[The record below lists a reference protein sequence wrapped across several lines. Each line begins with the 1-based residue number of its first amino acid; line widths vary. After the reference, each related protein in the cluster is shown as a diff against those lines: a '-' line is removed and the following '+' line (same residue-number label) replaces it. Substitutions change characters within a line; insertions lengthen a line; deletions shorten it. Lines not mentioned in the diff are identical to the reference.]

1 MRLAWLSPWP
11 PQSSGIAGR
20 SAALVARLAAAGHA
34 IDVFVDARAVPAAPI
49 DRAASPAPP
58 EPGRTRV
65 LSAHELVWRH
75 ARAQYDLPIY
85 QLGNSTQHAYI
96 WPYLFRWPG
105 LAVLHDARLHHARGH
120 ALLSRHRTADYR
132 AELAFDQ
139 PDTPVAAAELG
150 IAGFDGPYYALWPMT
165 RAVVA
170 ASRATAVHTR
180 GGAAALA
187 AASPG
192 ARIEYVPLGDGRD
205 DPFADDE
212 RRAARAALGFSD
224 EAIVFGAF
232 GGLTADKR
240 IPQILRAF
248 AATRQRMPRARLLL
262 AGAADPAVD
271 IASLADALGVRDA
284 IVLAGV
290 LDDDAFDRAIAA
302 VDVSLNLR
310 WPTAVETSGPWV
322 RAIAAA
328 RPTIVISLAHQA
340 HVPSLDPRD
349 WSRSHPALDPVTV
362 AIDIVDE
369 DHSLTLAMR
378 RLAMDAELRTS
389 LGRAARAYWQA
400 EHSEARMTDAFVR
413 IMTAAA
419 EIPEPQAAL
428 PRHLRPDPSRHV
440 ADVLAD
446 FPSISC
452 EFF

>member
-1 MRLAWLSPWP
+1 MRLAWFSPWP

-34 IDVFVDARAVPAAPI
+34 FDVFVDAGAAPI
-49 DRAASPAPP
+49 DRVTSVAPP
-58 EPGRTRV
+58 DPGRVRV
-65 LSAHELVWRH
+65 LSAHDFVWRH
-75 ARAQYDLPIY
+75 ARGQYDLAIY
-85 QLGNSTQHAYI
+85 QLGNSRLHEYI

-105 LAVLHDARLHHARGH
+105 LAVLHDARLHHARGR
-120 ALLSRHRTADYR
+120 ALLSRHRADDYR

-139 PDTPVAAAELG
+139 PETDAAAAELG
-150 IAGFDGPYYALWPMT
+150 VAGFDGPYYYLWPMT

-170 ASRATAVHTR
+170 ASRLTAVHTR

-187 AASPG
+187 AASPD

-205 DPFADDE
+205 APLTEDE
-212 RRAARAALGFSD
+212 RRTARAALGFSD
-224 EAIVFGAF
+224 EALVFGTF

-271 IASLADALGVRDA
+271 IDGLARTLGIREA
-284 IVLAGV
+284 IVMAGV
-290 LDDDAFDRAIAA
+290 LDDNAFDRAIAA

-310 WPTAVETSGPWV
+310 WPTAIETSGPWV

-349 WSRSHPALDPVTV
+349 WSRSHPAREPVTV

-369 DHSLTLAMR
+369 AHSLTIAMR
-378 RLAMDAELRTS
+378 HLAMDAALRAS
-389 LGRAARAYWQA
+389 LGQAARAYWEA
-400 EHSEARMTDAFVR
+400 EHSEARMTDAFARV
-413 IMTAAA
+413 MADAAA
-419 EIPEPQAAL
+419 APDPQAEL
-428 PRHLRPDPSRHV
+428 PRHLRPDPSSHV
-440 ADVLAD
+440 AHVLAD
-446 FPSISC
+446 IPSISC

>member
-1 MRLAWLSPWP
+1 MRLAWFSPWP
-11 PQSSGIAGR
+11 PQASGIAGR
-20 SAALVARLAAAGHA
+20 SVALVARLAAAGHA
-34 IDVFVDARAVPAAPI
+34 IDVFAEARAVPV
-49 DRAASPAPP
+49 DRAASPAAAPS
-58 EPGRTRV
+58 GHARV
-65 LSAHELVWRH
+65 LSAHEFVWRR
-75 ARAQYDLPIY
+75 ARGQYDLAVY

-120 ALLSRHRTADYR
+120 ALLSRHRVDDYR

-139 PDTPVAAAELG
+139 PDTAAAAAELG
-150 IAGFDGPYYALWPMT
+150 VAGFDGPYYALWPMT
-165 RAVVA
+165 RAIVA
-170 ASRATAVHTR
+170 ASRVTAVHTR

-187 AASPG
+187 AASPD
-192 ARIEYVPLGDGRD
+192 AHVEYVPLGDGRD
-205 DPFADDE
+205 EPWTEIE
-212 RRAARAALGFSD
+212 RQAARAALGFPGD
-224 EAIVFGAF
+224 AIVFGAF

-271 IASLADALGVRDA
+271 TGRLARTLGISDALVT
-284 IVLAGV
+284 AGV
-290 LDDDAFDRAIAA
+290 LDDEAFDRAIAA

-328 RPTIVISLAHQA
+328 RPTIVVSLAHQT

-349 WSRSHPALDPVTV
+349 WSRSHPAVEPITV

-369 DHSLTLAMR
+369 DHSLALAMR
-378 RLAMDAELRTS
+378 RLAMDETLRAS
-389 LGRAARAYWQA
+389 LGRAARTYWEA
-400 EHSEARMTDAFVR
+400 EHSEARMTEAFARV
-413 IMTAAA
+413 MATAAA
-419 EIPEPQAAL
+419 APDPRVDLPE
-428 PRHLRPDPSRHV
+428 HLRPDPSRHV
-440 ADVLAD
+440 ADVLASV
-446 FPSISC
+446 PAISC

>member
-1 MRLAWLSPWP
+1 MRLAWFSPWP

-20 SAALVARLAAAGHA
+20 SAALVTRLAAVGHA
-34 IDVFVDARAVPAAPI
+34 IDVFVDARAVPAVPI

-65 LSAHELVWRH
+65 LSAHDFPWRH
-75 ARAQYDLPIY
+75 ARGQYDLAIY

-105 LAVLHDARLHHARGH
+105 LTVLHDARVHHARGH
-120 ALLSRHRTADYR
+120 ALLSRHRVDDYR

-139 PDTPVAAAELG
+139 PDTAAAAAELG
-150 IAGFDGPYYALWPMT
+150 VAGFDGPYYALWPMT
-165 RAVVA
+165 RALVA
-170 ASRATAVHTR
+170 ASRLTAVHTR

-187 AASPG
+187 TASPD

-205 DPFADDE
+205 EPFTDDE

-271 IASLADALGVRDA
+271 IDGLAQTLGIRDALVT
-284 IVLAGV
+284 AGV

-349 WSRSHPALDPVTV
+349 WSRSHPARDPVTV
-362 AIDIVDE
+362 AVDIVDE

-378 RLAMDAELRTS
+378 RLAMDAALRAS
-389 LGRAARAYWQA
+389 LGQAARAYWRA
-400 EHSEARMTDAFVR
+400 EHSETCMTEAFARVMA
-413 IMTAAA
+413 AAA
-419 EIPEPQAAL
+419 EMPEPRAAL
-428 PRHLRPDPSRHV
+428 PFHLRPDPSRHV
-440 ADVLAD
+440 ANVLAD
-446 FPSISC
+446 IPSASC
-452 EFF
+452 ELF

>member
-1 MRLAWLSPWP
+1 MRLAWFSPWP
-11 PQSSGIAGR
+11 PQASGIAGR

-34 IDVFVDARAVPAAPI
+34 IDVFADARAVPV

-58 EPGRTRV
+58 ASGHTRV
-65 LSAHELVWRH
+65 LSAHELVWRR
-75 ARAQYDLPIY
+75 ARGQYDLAVY

-105 LAVLHDARLHHARGH
+105 LAVLHDARLQHARGH
-120 ALLSRHRTADYR
+120 ALLSRHRVDDYR

-139 PDTPVAAAELG
+139 PDTAAAAAELG
-150 IAGFDGPYYALWPMT
+150 VAGFDGPYYALWPMT
-165 RAVVA
+165 RAIVA
-170 ASRATAVHTR
+170 ASRVTAVHTR
-180 GGAAALA
+180 GGADALA
-187 AASPG
+187 AAHPD
-192 ARIEYVPLGDGRD
+192 ARVEYVPLGDGRD
-205 DPFADDE
+205 EPWTEIE
-212 RRAARAALGFSD
+212 RRAARAALGFPD

-271 IASLADALGVRDA
+271 IGGLARTLGISDALVT
-284 IVLAGV
+284 AGV
-290 LDDDAFDRAIAA
+290 LDDAAFDRAIVA

-328 RPTIVISLAHQA
+328 RPTIVVSLAHQA

-349 WSRSHPALDPVTV
+349 WSRSHPAVDPVTV

-369 DHSLTLAMR
+369 DHSLALAMR
-378 RLAMDAELRTS
+378 RLAMDETLRVS
-389 LGRAARAYWQA
+389 LGRAARAYWEA
-400 EHSEARMTDAFVR
+400 EHSEARMTEAYARV
-413 IMTAAA
+413 MTTAAA
-419 EIPEPQAAL
+419 APDPQVDL
-428 PRHLRPDPSRHV
+428 PDHLRPDPSRHV
-440 ADVLAD
+440 ADVLTSLPA
-446 FPSISC
+446 ISC
-452 EFF
+452 ELF

>member
-1 MRLAWLSPWP
+1 MRLAWFSPWP
-11 PQSSGIAGR
+11 PQASGIAGR

-34 IDVFVDARAVPAAPI
+34 IDVFADAREVPV
-49 DRAASPAPP
+49 DRAASPASPD
-58 EPGRTRV
+58 PGDARV
-65 LSAHELVWRH
+65 LSAHEFVWRH
-75 ARAQYDLPIY
+75 ARGQYDLAVY

-120 ALLSRHRTADYR
+120 ALLSRHRVDDYR

-139 PDTPVAAAELG
+139 PDTAAAAAELG
-150 IAGFDGPYYALWPMT
+150 VAGFDGPYYSLWPMT

-170 ASRATAVHTR
+170 ASRVTAVHTR

-187 AASPG
+187 AASSG
-192 ARIEYVPLGDGRD
+192 AHVEYVPLGDGRD
-205 DPFADDE
+205 EPWTELE

-224 EAIVFGAF
+224 DAVVFGAF

-262 AGAADPAVD
+262 AGAADRMVD
-271 IASLADALGVRDA
+271 IDGLARTLGIGDALVT
-284 IVLAGV
+284 AGV
-290 LDDDAFDRAIAA
+290 LDDEAFDRAIAA

-328 RPTIVISLAHQA
+328 RPTIVVSLAHQA

-349 WSRSHPALDPVTV
+349 WSRSHPAAEPVTI

-369 DHSLTLAMR
+369 DHSLALAMR
-378 RLAMDAELRTS
+378 RLAMDETLRAS
-389 LGRAARAYWQA
+389 LGQAARAYWAA
-400 EHSEARMTDAFVR
+400 EHSEARMTDAFARV
-413 IMTAAA
+413 MATAAA
-419 EIPEPQAAL
+419 TPDPRGDL
-428 PRHLRPDPSRHV
+428 PGHLRPDPSRHV
-440 ADVLAD
+440 ANVLAD
-446 FPSISC
+446 LPSISC

>member
-1 MRLAWLSPWP
+1 MRLAWFSPWP
-11 PQSSGIAGR
+11 PQASGIAGR

-34 IDVFVDARAVPAAPI
+34 IDVFADAREVPV
-49 DRAASPAPP
+49 DRAASPASPD
-58 EPGRTRV
+58 PGDARV
-65 LSAHELVWRH
+65 LSAHEFVWRH
-75 ARAQYDLPIY
+75 ARGQYDLAVY

-120 ALLSRHRTADYR
+120 ALLSRHRVDDYR

-139 PDTPVAAAELG
+139 PDTAAAAAELG
-150 IAGFDGPYYALWPMT
+150 VAGFDGPYYSLWPMT

-170 ASRATAVHTR
+170 ASRVTAVHTR

-187 AASPG
+187 AASSG
-192 ARIEYVPLGDGRD
+192 AHVEYVPLGDGRD
-205 DPFADDE
+205 EPWTELE

-224 EAIVFGAF
+224 DAVVFGAF

-262 AGAADPAVD
+262 AGAADRMVD
-271 IASLADALGVRDA
+271 IDGLARTLGIGDALVT
-284 IVLAGV
+284 AGV
-290 LDDDAFDRAIAA
+290 LDDEAFDRAIAA

-328 RPTIVISLAHQA
+328 RPTIVVSLAHQA

-349 WSRSHPALDPVTV
+349 WSRSHPAAEPVTI

-369 DHSLTLAMR
+369 DHSLALAMR
-378 RLAMDAELRTS
+378 RLAMDETLRAS
-389 LGRAARAYWQA
+389 LGQAARAYWAA
-400 EHSEARMTDAFVR
+400 EHSEARMTDAFARV
-413 IMTAAA
+413 MATAAA
-419 EIPEPQAAL
+419 TPDPQEDLPE
-428 PRHLRPDPSRHV
+428 HLRPDPSRHV
-440 ADVLAD
+440 ANVLAD
-446 FPSISC
+446 LPSISC

>member
-1 MRLAWLSPWP
+1 MRLAWFSPWP
-11 PQSSGIAGR
+11 PQASGIAGR

-34 IDVFVDARAVPAAPI
+34 IDVFADAREVPV
-49 DRAASPAPP
+49 DRAASPASPD
-58 EPGRTRV
+58 PGDARV
-65 LSAHELVWRH
+65 LSAHEFVWRH
-75 ARAQYDLPIY
+75 ARGQYDLAVY

-120 ALLSRHRTADYR
+120 ALLSRHRVDDYR

-139 PDTPVAAAELG
+139 PDTAAAAAELG
-150 IAGFDGPYYALWPMT
+150 VAGFDGPYYSLWPMT

-170 ASRATAVHTR
+170 ASRMTAVHTR

-192 ARIEYVPLGDGRD
+192 AHVEYVPLGDGRD
-205 DPFADDE
+205 EPWTELE

-224 EAIVFGAF
+224 DAVVFGAF

-262 AGAADPAVD
+262 AGAADRMVD
-271 IASLADALGVRDA
+271 IDGLARTLGIGDALVT
-284 IVLAGV
+284 AGV
-290 LDDDAFDRAIAA
+290 LDDEAFDRAIAA

-328 RPTIVISLAHQA
+328 RPTIVVSLAHQA

-349 WSRSHPALDPVTV
+349 WSRSHPAAEPVTI

-369 DHSLTLAMR
+369 DHSLALAMR
-378 RLAMDAELRTS
+378 RLAMDETLRAS
-389 LGRAARAYWQA
+389 LGQAARAYWAA
-400 EHSEARMTDAFVR
+400 EHSEARMTDAFARV
-413 IMTAAA
+413 MATAAA
-419 EIPEPQAAL
+419 TPDPRGDL
-428 PRHLRPDPSRHV
+428 PGHLCPDPSRHV
-440 ADVLAD
+440 ANVLAD
-446 FPSISC
+446 LPSISC